1 MKEFMVE
8 SGNRGPRLGAQ
19 QKGNPLSPPLGV
31 IEVIH
36 AVPRGMNTAK
46 MKVSTVAFIG
56 DFPKG
61 QPPTKRMKSQ

>member
-1 MKEFMVE
+1 MAP
-8 SGNRGPRLGAQ
+8 GRGLNK
-19 QKGNPLSPPLGV
+19 KGTLSRV

-36 AVPRGMNTAK
+36 VVPRGMNTAK